1 MKKLHPIRD
10 LRIELELACST
21 AGKEHT
27 IARLVKPLL
36 DALELEHEGNVLGAG
51 ALMCGCSLIHD
62 EPPCPTCRLLAEW
75 RRPL

>member
-1 MKKLHPIRD
+1 MKKQHPIRD

-51 ALMCGCSLIHD
+51 ALIHD

-75 RRPL
+75 RAKC